1 MHQSWFKDCV
11 LCVSC
16 KQKALFGVN
25 EVESEL
31 VLSRRVDQNCPTV
44 MWQSDKD
51 TETLLQLIAAQSLG
65 DLFLHST
72 AFQVKVQGACTG
84 FLSPS
89 QTCCGR
95 IPSPLLCFERP
106 LWSPA
111 HHAKRQTL
119 VSPKMNSKTH
129 FLSEINVV
137 KKEEKKEDCCL
148 QLHKDH
154 KWLPAR

>member
-16 KQKALFGVN
+16 KQKALFGIN

-31 VLSRRVDQNCPTV
+31 VLSRRVDQNRPTV
-44 MWQSDKD
+44 MWQIDKV
-51 TETLLQLIAAQSLG
+51 TKTLLQLIAAQSLISSQYCISSKTG
-65 DLFLHST
+65 
-72 AFQVKVQGACTG
+72 VQGACTG

-111 HHAKRQTL
+111 HHAKRQTP